1 MFTIHC
7 ENIVRAAAR
16 KAGPGYPN
24 TDLAEPLSLTS
35 RLASS
40 LHTGAERFPLNT
52 SDTKSGDTHSRKLHP
67 DMIRRVD
74 GAPKPVNPSG
84 SIIEGAGP
92 ASVLSRDPRDDLES
106 TSPYARKLEPPPA
119 KESRPP
125 SPISSTASDFRAGQS
140 ARRYS

>member
-7 ENIVRAAAR
+7 ENIVRAATR
-16 KAGPGYPN
+16 QAGPGYPN
-24 TDLAEPLSLTS
+24 TDLAVPLTLTS
-35 RLASS
+35 PS

-106 TSPYARKLEPPPA
+106 TSPYARKLEPPPV

-125 SPISSTASDFRAGQS
+125 SPISSAASDFRAGQS

>member
-7 ENIVRAAAR
+7 ENIVRAATG
-16 KAGPGYPN
+16 KASPEYLN
-24 TDLAEPLSLTS
+24 TDLAEPLTLTS

-40 LHTGAERFPLNT
+40 LRAGAHRFPLDP
-52 SDTKSGDTHSRKLHP
+52 SEIKSGNSQRNSRKVHP

-84 SIIEGAGP
+84 SLIERQ
-92 ASVLSRDPRDDLES
+92 ASSEIVVSPDLE
-106 TSPYARKLEPPPA
+106 TFTTGPHARQPPPVP
-119 KESRPP
+119 ESRSP
-125 SPISSTASDFRAGQS
+125 SPISSNSSEFRSRGS